1 MSLILSCL
9 VVNIALSRIIGHNPV
24 SVGQVKRSYKVA
36 IGLLTFT
43 TVVFRVEIALLLAPL
58 VLQSLLTRKLTILEV
73 IKIGLYSGLASIGT
87 MLIFRDL
94 HISDAPRSTYG
105 VH

>member
-1 MSLILSCL
+1 MLLILSCR

-43 TVVFRVEIALLLAPL
+43 TVVFRAEIALLLAPL
-58 VLQSLLTRKLTILEV
+58 VLQSLLKRKLTILEV
-73 IKIGLYSGLASIGT
+73 IKVGLYSGLPSIGT
-87 MLIFRDL
+87 MPIYRDL
-94 HISDAPRSTYG
+94 HSSDAPCSTYG

>member
-1 MSLILSCL
+1 MSLILSCR

-43 TVVFRVEIALLLAPL
+43 TVVFRAEIALLLAPL

-73 IKIGLYSGLASIGT
+73 IKVGLYSGLASIGT
-87 MLIFRDL
+87 MLIYRDL
-94 HISDAPRSTYG
+94 HSSDAPRSTYG